1 MFNKWWFSF
10 CASFTPALTHQKNP
24 GHLLESYNIY
34 RENFLHCLGVEL
46 QDFLQLILRDQSY
59 HLYHPDSIFRITLTH
74 PWRSP
79 CFYLGIT
86 LSLTPCCLVVTSWLH
101 HASFQLLLHNCMVGS
116 LSSAVKLAVF
126 LGSNLIYWGTSHR
139 LLAPSPVEC
148 RVLKTFF
155 RRRHLFVL

>member
-1 MFNKWWFSF
+1 MILLLCIIYSSF
-10 CASFTPALTHQKNP
+10 DTSEIPWSFAWIL
-24 GHLLESYNIY
+24 YNIY
-34 RENFLHCLGVEL
+34 WEKISALLGSWASGFPPTYIEGSILSVSPWFNFK
-46 QDFLQLILRDQSY
+46 
-59 HLYHPDSIFRITLTH
+59 ITLTH
-74 PWRSP
+74 PWGSP
-79 CFYLGIT
+79 CFNLGIT
-86 LSLTPCCLVVTSWLH
+86 LSLTPCCHVVTSWLH

-126 LGSNLIYWGTSHR
+126 LGSNLIYWGTSHQ